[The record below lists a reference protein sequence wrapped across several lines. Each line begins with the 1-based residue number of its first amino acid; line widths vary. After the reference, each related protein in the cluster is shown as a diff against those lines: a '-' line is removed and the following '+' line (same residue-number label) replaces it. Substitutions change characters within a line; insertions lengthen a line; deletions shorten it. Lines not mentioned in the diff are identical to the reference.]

1 MAACSF
7 THYGRTFTLTVEETS
22 YSVENNTSNIKWT
35 LSITGGG
42 STYYDSYAKAT
53 VNGSVVF
60 NASKGW
66 STYTF
71 PAKDGS
77 VSGTMEGIPHDN
89 EGRASVSF
97 ALEGYCYYYTTQYTN
112 GSLTLT
118 TIPRASIPTCNNVTL
133 GNAVTINTNRYS
145 SSFTHTINI
154 KQGSTTI
161 ETFTGIGA
169 SKSWTPAIATY
180 APKITSA
187 STGTFTIE
195 CLTYSGSTHIGT
207 KSCSVVLTVPSSV
220 KPSASV
226 RVAEADATM
235 LGKNWGVY
243 VKGKS
248 KLTVTVTGTPIYSSP
263 ITSYSSSTNG
273 QSSTSSSWTTNFL
286 STVGTNSVNATVGDS
301 RGNTSNTASTSYTVV
316 DYTKPTISTAV
327 CARCDA
333 NGNEKDNGTYLKYSF
348 IGSISSVNNKN
359 SKEFKLGYKLR
370 NESSYQYVTLE
381 NSSYNIMHSG
391 IILSGVTFSA
401 DSTYDIIFTA
411 TDSFESTT
419 INREIGTGFDM
430 INVHASGQSMA
441 IGKKSEASNTDK
453 KLEIALETDIS
464 NNTRIQG
471 NLTVLGNSSL
481 RQYQIWHDGNARWYR
496 LGTVKLDAQCD
507 YAIFNLYVGDGQN
520 GGAFQMALIKLVFKR
535 GYLPSGGTSSNV
547 GGYYTIEDDGTDAGA
562 YYRNNVW
569 MQVRCTETG
578 YLDVYYRSPSAYGGG
593 FFTIEGNYASFN
605 VDVSSVSGEPSNGT
619 AQDIRKI
626 SNTVNPY
633 PVGAVYMSTDGT
645 YPGTLFGGEWVQI
658 YDRFL
663 IAAGSG
669 YSIGST
675 GGATTSSGYGSH
687 SHSTTAPGGHAHSF
701 YWGSGSVWNGWIST
715 VEGPGWRDH
724 YNQSSYG
731 IASAGDHSH
740 TANATGSSFSIMP
753 PYYAVYMWRRTA

>member
-22 YSVENNTSNIKWT
+22 YSVENNTSDIKWT

-53 VNGSVVF
+53 VNGTVVF
-60 NASKGW
+60 NQSKGW

-77 VSGTMEGIPHDN
+77 VSGTQTGIPHDN
-89 EGRASVSF
+89 EGKASVSF

-161 ETFTGIGA
+161 ETFTSIGA

-220 KPSASV
+220 KPTAAITIS
-226 RVAEADATM
+226 EADATM
-235 LGKNWGVY
+235 IGKAWGVY

-248 KLTVTVTGTPIYSSP
+248 KISVKVTGTPIYSSP
-263 ITSYSSSTNG
+263 IASYSSSTNG

-286 STVGTNSVNATVGDS
+286 STVGSNSVSATVKDK
-301 RGNTSNTASTSYTVV
+301 RGYTSNTASVSYTVV

-327 CARCDA
+327 CARCDSS
-333 NGNEKDNGTYLKYSF
+333 GNEKDNGTYLKYSF
-348 IGSISSVNNKN
+348 IGSIAAVNNKN
-359 SKEFKLGYKLR
+359 TKEFKLGYKLR
-370 NESSYQYVTLE
+370 TASSYTYVTLV
-381 NSSYNIMHSG
+381 NNAYTISHSG
-391 IILSGVTFSA
+391 IVLSGVTFSA

-411 TDSFESTT
+411 TDTFESTT

-441 IGKKSEASNTDK
+441 IGKKSEASDTDRL
-453 KLEIALETDIS
+453 LEIAMRTIIGSD
-464 NNTRIQG
+464 
-471 NLTVLGNSSL
+471 LTVSGGTTATAGFTGHMRYVDTRNENQNP
-481 RQYQIWHDGNARWYR
+481 QYYMD
-496 LGTVKLDAQCD
+496 
-507 YAIFNLYVGDGQN
+507 
-520 GGAFQMALIKLVFKR
+520 KR
-535 GYLPSGGTSSNV
+535 GTTFEFKSISKIGCGTFLSGNYCLCITFVPWGDPSGGMPVQLAVSTTGWAYRVASS
-547 GGYYTIEDDGTDAGA
+547 
-562 YYRNNVW
+562 
-569 MQVRCTETG
+569 ETAWG
-578 YLDVYYRSPSAYGGG
+578 SWYSMGILS
-593 FFTIEGNYASFN
+593 
-605 VDVSSVSGEPSNGT
+605 
-619 AQDIRKI
+619 
-626 SNTVNPY
+626 Y
-633 PVGAVYMSTDGT
+633 PVNSIYMSTSSTD
-645 YPGTLFGGEWVQI
+645 PKNIFGGTWTKI
-658 YDRFL
+658 TDRFL
-663 IAAGSG
+663 IGAGNS
-669 YSIGST
+669 YSAGGT
-675 GGATTSSGYGSH
+675 GGGTSSSGYGSH
-687 SHSTTAPGGHAHSF
+687 SHTANSAGGHGHSF
-701 YWGSGSVWNGWIST
+701 YWGSGSAWNGWLST
-715 VEGPGWRDH
+715 VESVGWRDH
-724 YNQSSYG
+724 YNT
-731 IASAGDHSH
+731 SAGGVADVGGHTHS
-740 TANATGSSFSIMP
+740 TTSSGSSFSIMP
-753 PYYAVYMWRRTA
+753 PYYGVYIWRRTG

>member
-22 YSVENNTSNIKWT
+22 YSVENNTSDIKWT

-53 VNGSVVF
+53 VNGTVVF
-60 NASKGW
+60 NQSKGW

-77 VSGTMEGIPHDN
+77 VSGTQTGIPHDN
-89 EGRASVSF
+89 EGKASISF

-112 GSLTLT
+112 GNLTLT
-118 TIPRASIPTCNNVTL
+118 TIPRASIPTCSNVTL

-220 KPSASV
+220 KPTAAITIS
-226 RVAEADATM
+226 EADATM
-235 LGKNWGVY
+235 IGKAWGVY

-248 KLTVTVTGTPIYSSP
+248 KITVKVTGTPIYNSP
-263 ITSYSSSTNG
+263 IASYSSSTNG

-286 STVGTNSVNATVGDS
+286 STVGSNSVSATVKDQ
-301 RGNTSNTASTSYTVV
+301 RGNTSNAASASYTVV

-333 NGNEKDNGTYLKYSF
+333 DGNEKDNGTYLKYSF
-348 IGSISSVNNKN
+348 IGSIASVNNKN
-359 SKEFKLGYKLR
+359 TKEFKLGYKLR
-370 NESSYQYVTLE
+370 TASSYTYVTLV
-381 NSSYNIMHSG
+381 NNAYTISHSG
-391 IILSGVTFSA
+391 IVLSGVTFSA

-411 TDSFESTT
+411 TDAFESTT

-441 IGKKSEASNTDK
+441 IGKKSEASDTDK
-453 KLEIALETDIS
+453 LLEIALKTIMNSDLSVYGI
-464 NNTRIQG
+464 
-471 NLTVLGNSSL
+471 SSL
-481 RQYQIWHDGNARWYR
+481 SNGFYGRWLSNDTR
-496 LGTVKLDAQCD
+496 NQNKTPAD
-507 YAIFNLYVGDGQN
+507 YMN
-520 GGAFQMALIKLVFKR
+520 GKR
-535 GYLPSGGTSSNV
+535 GIDIDFKTNSAINYPLGPSNQNFSMVITVTPWGDSSGGRPLQLAFNTS
-547 GGYYTIEDDGTDAGA
+547 GMA
-562 YYRNNVW
+562 YR
-569 MQVRCTETG
+569 M
-578 YLDVYYRSPSAYGGG
+578 
-593 FFTIEGNYASFN
+593 ASS
-605 VDVSSVSGEPSNGT
+605 DT
-619 AQDIRKI
+619 AWG
-626 SNTVNPY
+626 SWCNMGLLAY
-633 PVGAVYMSTDGT
+633 PVGSIYMSYESTNPKDI
-645 YPGTLFGGEWVQI
+645 FGGSWTPIQ
-658 YDRFL
+658 DRFL
-663 IAAGSG
+663 IGAGSS
-669 YSIGST
+669 YSRGGT

-687 SHSTTAPGGHAHSF
+687 SHSTTSSGSHSHHF
-701 YWGSGSVWNGWIST
+701 YWGSGSVWNGWLST
-715 VEGPGWRDH
+715 VESVGWRDH

-731 IASAGDHSH
+731 VAGSGDHSH

-753 PYYAVYMWRRTA
+753 PYYGVYMWRRTG